1 MFSKFNVTKE
11 IHVYYKNSKFTK
23 EHKEKNPAIII

>member
-11 IHVYYKNSKFTK
+11 IHVYCKNSKFTK
-23 EHKEKNPAIII
+23 KYKEKNPAIIL